1 MENAS
6 KKIENILNAQSLSS
20 FDLQNTITELKK
32 SRDLNINKLQEI
44 DFNANGNDNN
54 DGLTLMKEKSANIN
68 NDQYLINRLDYKIY
82 QNLSVDDLAE
92 YGFEVI

>member
-44 DFNANGNDNN
+44 DFNANGIENN